1 MIEEL
6 AGVPNEK
13 KYLKEYQKKYG
24 KLNWKGKRYVLK
36 CYRETINMTKEQY
49 DEFIN
54 TLLQFEDMPDPKP
67 FNLEELLNEPIDEE
81 AGFLD
86 EFADPENDK
95 ITLLDKIKLK
105 FEILKREYF
114 TKK

>member
-1 MIEEL
+1 MIDE
-6 AGVPNEK
+6 VKPHISDR

-24 KLNWKGKRYVLK
+24 KLDWKGKRYVLK
-36 CYRETINMTKEQY
+36 CHHDFENMTKEQY

-54 TLLQFEDMPDPKP
+54 TLLQFEDMPDSKP
-67 FNLEELLNEPIDEE
+67 FNLEELLKEPIDEE